1 MNYASF
7 LNVLVLYNEVY
18 KTQSQVKDLN
28 PSLYI
33 LQYKV
38 EKYYEASFRNAK
50 EITSQSNCY

>member
-1 MNYASF
+1 MNYTSSF
-7 LNVLVLYNEVY
+7 NILVLYNEVY
-18 KTQSQVKDLN
+18 KTPSQVKDLN

-50 EITSQSNCY
+50 GITSQSNC